1 MPVNLINEKALNEYL
16 SDVVYHGQ
24 QMDSFSKGEF
34 NSPEYVVQN
43 KDAIVRSMVMQWMKH
58 RLRSYLTED
67 NTEKGDFLQIVRKE
81 EENLPAWAE
90 RCMAEG
96 KTVHRFVADKIPAN
110 LTENISKVR
119 DYLYS
124 AAESYVNKTI
134 ARAKETEQ
142 KPRLRIDYLKA
153 SNEWDSFAKTL
164 HSAEKWHE
172 LMAKKAE
179 QKAHDEKMYK
189 ESLAGTQRVMKLD
202 GGMEI
207 VQLTTEKALDFES
220 EYMGHC
226 VGKGGY
232 DEGVRR
238 GSIKIYSL
246 RDENGEP
253 HATFEVR
260 VNPES
265 GKEEVHQCKGKGNK
279 APVAKYRGYV
289 QAFVKAQEF
298 EIIGDMANV
307 GLIKQYD
314 EKTKKEEYYDIYH
327 LPKGFVVEGN
337 LDFSG
342 QGLSELPDLSE
353 VIVKGNFDCFE
364 NQLTSLEGVP
374 QKVGRDFDC
383 GRNQLTSLAGAPQ
396 KVGGHFKCSEN
407 QLTSL
412 EGAPQKVG
420 GGFVCVYNQLT
431 SLAGAPQEVGGDFV
445 CYQNQL
451 TSLAGA
457 PQKVGGGFYCA
468 GNQLTSLAG
477 APQKVGGDFTCDGNQ
492 LTSLAG
498 APQKVGGG
506 FYCDHNQLTSLAGA
520 PQKVGGGFYCN
531 GDVVTRYGLTAIEW
545 DYARVREAIQR
556 KENAEKI
563 ATLRE
568 KMEKTVPAE
577 KGKKSRSVGELLK
590 KAKQF
595 FQRS

>member
-1 MPVNLINEKALNEYL
+1 
-16 SDVVYHGQ
+16 
-24 QMDSFSKGEF
+24 
-34 NSPEYVVQN
+34 
-43 KDAIVRSMVMQWMKH
+43 
-58 RLRSYLTED
+58 
-67 NTEKGDFLQIVRKE
+67 
-81 EENLPAWAE
+81 
-90 RCMAEG
+90 
-96 KTVHRFVADKIPAN
+96 
-110 LTENISKVR
+110 
-119 DYLYS
+119 
-124 AAESYVNKTI
+124 
-134 ARAKETEQ
+134 
-142 KPRLRIDYLKA
+142 
-153 SNEWDSFAKTL
+153 
-164 HSAEKWHE
+164 
-172 LMAKKAE
+172 MAKKAE

-202 GGMEI
+202 GGMKI

-279 APVAKYRGYV
+279 APVEKYRGYV

-298 EIIGDMANV
+298 EIIGDKANV

-327 LPKGFVVEGN
+327 LPKGFVVEGDLSLN
-337 LDFSG
+337 G

-353 VIVKGNFDCFE
+353 VIVKGNF
-364 NQLTSLEGVP
+364 N
-374 QKVGRDFDC
+374 C
-383 GRNQLTSLAGAPQ
+383 GN
-396 KVGGHFKCSEN
+396 
-407 QLTSL
+407 
-412 EGAPQKVG
+412 
-420 GGFVCVYNQLT
+420 
-431 SLAGAPQEVGGDFV
+431 
-445 CYQNQL
+445 NQL

-457 PQKVGGGFYCA
+457 PQKVGGGFYCSDNQLTSLA
-468 GNQLTSLAG
+468 GAPQKVGGHFDCYNNQLTSLAG
-477 APQKVGGDFTCDGNQ
+477 APQKVGGDFECDGNQ

-498 APQKVGGG
+498 APQKVRGV
-506 FYCDHNQLTSLAGA
+506 FKCD
-520 PQKVGGGFYCN
+520 
-531 GDVVTRYGLTAIEW
+531 GDVATRYGLTTLEF

-556 KENAEKI
+556 KENADKI

-568 KMEKTVPAE
+568 KMEKTVPEE